1 MPNVTV
7 DIVPLNPSHNN
18 IDPTVLQGQIS
29 EWKLRISNHGTAPAS
44 NLTLKTNFPWIN
56 VISKISCKG
65 EDSLKK
71 RTSCCV
77 GPSGTLMRIPLSS
90 NDVHGEVEKGRS
102 DVLHPGGIYDVPI
115 QVRTSGGGN
124 QEFYMLFRYELWN
137 GDLDEVEHIQPKV
150 RWLKKMVSIAVFPSL
165 TVTASIMP
173 SYAKKREHILSVQV
187 RSICFYQSL
196 PVRSSLLMHFFNN
209 QDGKL

>member
-1 MPNVTV
+1 
-7 DIVPLNPSHNN
+7 
-18 IDPTVLQGQIS
+18 
-29 EWKLRISNHGTAPAS
+29 
-44 NLTLKTNFPWIN
+44 
-56 VISKISCKG
+56 
-65 EDSLKK
+65 
-71 RTSCCV
+71 
-77 GPSGTLMRIPLSS
+77 MRIPLSS